1 MSLQGALA
9 ALLLRGPA
17 HGYLLHGTLEAEMG
31 RLWITRPSQVYL
43 TLGRMARDGLLTVR
57 HVPQA
62 TRPDRHVFAL
72 TASGSRLGLGWLF
85 EPGPA
90 DEIALRLAVGRLSTP
105 RRFNELIDAIDR
117 HQTAVVHRLRQELST
132 SSGFER
138 EAIGLD
144 LSRAQADLRWLGA
157 LRQRAPDLVAIP
169 ARDIVPVETD
179 ETQLA

>member
-17 HGYLLHGTLEAEMG
+17 HGYLLHATLEAELG
-31 RLWITRPSQVYL
+31 RLWMTRPSQVYL

-57 HVPQA
+57 RVPQA
-62 TRPDRHVFAL
+62 ARPDRHVFAL
-72 TASGSRLGLGWLF
+72 TASGRSLGLGWLF

-105 RRFNELIDAIDR
+105 GRFHELIDAIER
-117 HQTAVVHRLRQELST
+117 HQTAVVHRLRQELAT
-132 SSGFER
+132 SAGFER

-157 LRQRAPDLVAIP
+157 LRQRAPELVTIP
-169 ARDIVPVETD
+169 ARDIAPVQTD

>member
-1 MSLQGALA
+1 MNLQGALA
-9 ALLLRGPA
+9 ALLLREPA
-17 HGYLLHGTLEAEMG
+17 HGYLLHGTLEAELG
-31 RLWITRPSQVYL
+31 RLWMTRPSQVYL

-57 HVPQA
+57 RVPQA
-62 TRPDRHVFAL
+62 ARPDRHVFAL
-72 TASGSRLGLGWLF
+72 TTNGEGLGLRWLF

-105 RRFNELIDAIDR
+105 ARFQELVDTIER
-117 HQTAVVHRLRQELST
+117 HQTAVVHRLRQELAT
-132 SSGFER
+132 SAGFER

-169 ARDIVPVETD
+169 PRDITLGETD